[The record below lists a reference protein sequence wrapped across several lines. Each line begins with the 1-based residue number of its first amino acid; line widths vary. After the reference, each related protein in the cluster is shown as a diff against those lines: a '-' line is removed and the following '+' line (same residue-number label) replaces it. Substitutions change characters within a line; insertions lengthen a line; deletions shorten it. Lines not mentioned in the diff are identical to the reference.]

1 MLIVKFTDVELTK
14 ATREGVRKI
23 GLREK
28 RKAAGLSINQ
38 VVALTGISKPSIS
51 LYENGKRNLSV
62 KKAKVLA
69 RAYGCVWEELFE
81 DDDDD
86 GNDYDSPGRSR
97 AV

>member
-1 MLIVKFTDVELTK
+1 MKFTDVELAK
-14 ATREGVRKI
+14 ATRKGVTEI

-38 VVALTGISKPSIS
+38 VVKLTGISKPSIS
-51 LYENGKRNLSV
+51 CYENHKRGLSV

-69 RAYGCVWEELFE
+69 KVYGCVWEELFE

-86 GNDYDSPGRSR
+86 GNDYDSPGCSR